1 MNELK
6 RIFRFIIRPFHKL
19 LFYDYRKKEIDITRD
34 GKPLKMGISAVV
46 AMKNEEYTLPLCL
59 NSLIGFADQVI
70 IIDNG
75 SEDNSLALAKKFKS
89 DNEGQVE
96 VDIIEMPGAL
106 LGDCREAGLNA
117 TKYQWHLRWDAD
129 MIAHT
134 DGDFDM
140 KKLKEKTVK
149 DPTPRTIQLPRINLT
164 GDLFHVVKNKDWDSG
179 EPILIWFNKDITY
192 QEFGKFDTVRVPKYY
207 IQMQETLSYYFHCQ
221 GLKSDINLIH
231 RFHYFS
237 WRELV
242 NASDKNNL
250 PEHLKTY
257 ESYVE
262 KRNDYL
268 FNTNEPLKV
277 KYRYQRQLVHSFE
290 KINIEKYGYYPK
302 VLRDEIDKPEQRFK
316 IIYENGE
323 PFIRI
328 DRNDNNM
335 LQYTPD
341 ESDLNWSIDQFF
353 KKLFS
358 ENDQSIA

>member
-1 MNELK
+1 MNQFK
-6 RIFRFIIRPFHKL
+6 RLFRFIIRPFHKL
-19 LFYDYRKKEIDITRD
+19 FFYDFRKKTIDITRD

-46 AMKNEEYTLPLCL
+46 AMKNEEYTLPICL

-75 SEDNSLALAKKFKS
+75 SEDNSLSLAKKFKS
-89 DNEGQVE
+89 DNEGQIE

-117 TKYQWHLRWDAD
+117 TRYQWHLRWDAD

-134 DGDFDM
+134 DGEFDM
-140 KKLKEKTVK
+140 KKLKEKTFR

-207 IQMQETLSYYFHCQ
+207 IQMKETLNYYFHCQ

-237 WRELV
+237 WRESV
-242 NASDKNNL
+242 NTSDKNNL

-257 ESYVE
+257 DSYVE

-302 VLRDEIDKPEQRFK
+302 VLRDEIDKPEQRFE
-316 IIYENGE
+316 IIYEHGE

-328 DRNDNNM
+328 DRNDKKM
-335 LQYTPD
+335 MQFTPD
-341 ESDLNWSIDQFF
+341 ESDLNWSIELFF

-358 ENDQSIA
+358 ENNQPIA